1 MNLPARCV
9 VIRDTKLHDPLE
21 GEVDMSPLDVL
32 QMLGR
37 AGRPGYDDMATPGSS
52 VTARTPTSTA
62 ACSGTERRS
71 SHGSRR
77 NSTPT

>member
-1 MNLPARCV
+1 

-37 AGRPGYDDMATPGSS
+37 AGRPGYDDIGYGWVVCDTAEADKYRRLPSATG
-52 VTARTPTSTA
+52 
-62 ACSGTERRS
+62 RRS
-71 SHGSRR
+71 SPDWPRA
-77 NSTPT
+77 